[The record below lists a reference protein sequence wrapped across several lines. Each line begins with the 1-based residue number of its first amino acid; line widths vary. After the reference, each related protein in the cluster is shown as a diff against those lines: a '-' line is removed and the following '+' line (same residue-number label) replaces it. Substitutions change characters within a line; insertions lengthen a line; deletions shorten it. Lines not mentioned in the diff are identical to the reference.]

1 MREQSYYPY
10 TTAAIQCPDVK
21 QNHILLIPLL
31 EYNIV
36 IETTVFTEFQVIEM
50 KLVLICESVL
60 TYFQK
65 YLGS

>member
-1 MREQSYYPY
+1 MRQPSSYTY
-10 TTAAIQCPDVK
+10 TKEAIQCQDIK
-21 QNHILLIPLL
+21 QNHIFLIPLL
-31 EYNIV
+31 EYTIV

-60 TYFQK
+60 TYFQR